1 MFEAKENFRN
11 KKAKD
16 DVRGKACKS
25 SCRCEQTT
33 TDIEMAN
40 LYDKI
45 RFFKFNYVCTQSAFD
60 DLEHFPLTRRDGSYK
75 ALDFTSRLFILLCN
89 FFYHLAKLFFAYIS
103 NCQMKRKRL
112 ENDVKMGA
120 S

>member
-1 MFEAKENFRN
+1 
-11 KKAKD
+11 
-16 DVRGKACKS
+16 
-25 SCRCEQTT
+25 
-33 TDIEMAN
+33 MAN

-89 FFYHLAKLFFAYIS
+89 FFYHLAKLFLLTFQI
-103 NCQMKRKRL
+103 
-112 ENDVKMGA
+112 VK
-120 S
+120 